1 MQLRKLIFTLLAMP
15 VVGFSAL
22 QAQAVKDVE
31 GNIYPTTT
39 IGQKVWMAENLRT
52 TKYNDGTPILL
63 VTGDNEWGSLKKAA
77 YCWYNNN
84 IENGLEYG
92 ALYNYSAATS
102 KKICPVGWHV
112 ASNEEWTTLVAV
124 LGNEATAG
132 NKLKEAGMD
141 HWNNALVAVTNEY
154 DFTALPAGYR
164 AFTGNFPADGNN
176 YAIWWTTSEFDAEKA
191 WNRGLY
197 FNTPRIFNGY
207 RDKRSGF
214 SIRCVKDK

>member
-1 MQLRKLIFTLLAMP
+1 MQLNKLILTLLAAP
-15 VVGFSAL
+15 VIGFSAL

-31 GNIYPTTT
+31 GNIYPTTI
-39 IGQKVWMAENLRT
+39 IGLKVWMAENLKT
-52 TKYNDGTPILL
+52 TKYNDGTPIPL
-63 VTGDNEWGSLKKAA
+63 VTADKEWGAMKKAA
-77 YCWYNNN
+77 YCWYNND
-84 IENGLEYG
+84 IENGDVYG
-92 ALYNYSAATS
+92 ALYNYFAATS

-112 ASNEEWTTLVAV
+112 PSNEEWTTLVAV
-124 LGNEATAG
+124 LGDEATAG

-141 HWNNALVAVTNEY
+141 HWNNALVVVTNEY

-164 AFTGNFPADGNN
+164 AFTGNFPSDGNN
-176 YAIWWTTSEFDAEKA
+176 YAIWWTTSEFDAAKA

>member
-1 MQLRKLIFTLLAMP
+1 MQLNKLILTLLSAQ
-15 VVGFSAL
+15 VIGFSAL
-22 QAQAVKDVE
+22 QAQAVKDIE
-31 GNIYPTTT
+31 GNIYPTTL
-39 IGQKVWMAENLRT
+39 IGQKVWMAENLKT
-52 TKYNDGTPILL
+52 TKYNDGTPIPL
-63 VTGDNEWGSLKKAA
+63 VTGEKEWGAMKKAA
-77 YCWYNNN
+77 YCWYNND
-84 IENGLEYG
+84 IENGEVYG
-92 ALYNYSAATS
+92 ALYNYFAATS

-112 ASNEEWTTLVAV
+112 PSNEEWTTLVAV
-124 LGNEATAG
+124 LGDEATAG

-141 HWNNALVAVTNEY
+141 HWNNALVVVTNEY

-164 AFTGNFPADGNN
+164 AFTGDFPSDGNN
-176 YAIWWTTSEFDAEKA
+176 YAIWWTTSEFDAAKA